1 LRIRASSGCA
11 PLYLVP
17 AIAAFLGPHP
27 KIEVELSLSDHFVD
41 LLDGGFDL
49 GVRIGEMPDSTLKA
63 KHLADSRRVVFAA
76 PAYFAQYG
84 RPKWS
89 DQLVHHQCVVR
100 TAGREGYAWPF
111 TIDGKVKPVKV
122 GGRFCTSGAAANQAA
137 VHGIGIAN
145 ALLWQVRGLVDQGRV
160 ELILTRFEPPPVPI
174 HAVWVATRV
183 PPAKTRMFVEFLAT
197 RLKSER
203 L

>member
-1 LRIRASSGCA
+1 LRISASSA
-11 PLYLVP
+11 FSPLYLVP
-17 AIAAFLGPHP
+17 AIAAVLDSHP

-49 GVRIGEMPDSTLKA
+49 AVRIGEMPDSTLKA
-63 KHLADSRRVVFAA
+63 QHPADSRRVVFAA
-76 PAYFAQYG
+76 PAYFAQHG
-84 RPKWS
+84 RPRRP

-100 TAGREGYAWPF
+100 TAGREGDAWQAGQGRRALPHERR
-111 TIDGKVKPVKV
+111 
-122 GGRFCTSGAAANQAA
+122 GGGEPSCGPRNW
-137 VHGIGIAN
+137 HR
-145 ALLWQVRGLVDQGRV
+145 ALLWQVRGPVDQGRV